1 MSTVSS
7 TSFQFAVG
15 AAATG
20 EKALPIDRQKTTE
33 TRAQLED
40 VAEKFEALFVKT
52 ILSSARSAKLS
63 DPLLNSEGQKTFNSM
78 LDTEY
83 ADALAK
89 HEALGIA
96 EALVR
101 QFQDRVVDGDTE

>member
-1 MSTVSS
+1 MGTISS
-7 TSFQFAVG
+7 TALQLAVG

-20 EKALPIDRQKTTE
+20 EKVLPIERQKTTE
-33 TRAQLED
+33 TRAQLEV

-63 DPLLNSEGQKTFNSM
+63 DPVLNSEGQKTFNSM

-101 QFQDRVVDGDTE
+101 QFQDRVVDGDTK

>member
-1 MSTVSS
+1 MSTISS
-7 TSFQFAVG
+7 TALQFAVG

-20 EKALPIDRQKTTE
+20 EKALPIERQKTTE
-33 TRAQLED
+33 TRAQLEE
-40 VAEKFEALFVKT
+40 VAEKFEAQ
-52 ILSSARSAKLS
+52 LS

-83 ADALAK
+83 ADALAQ
-89 HEALGIA
+89 HESLGIA

-101 QFQDRVVDGDTE
+101 QFQNRVVDGDK

>member
-1 MSTVSS
+1 MSTISS
-7 TSFQFAVG
+7 TPLQFAVG
-15 AAATG
+15 VAATG
-20 EKALPIDRQKTTE
+20 EKALPIERQKTTE
-33 TRAQLED
+33 TRAQLEE

-96 EALVR
+96 EALVS

>member
-1 MSTVSS
+1 
-7 TSFQFAVG
+7 
-15 AAATG
+15 
-20 EKALPIDRQKTTE
+20 
-33 TRAQLED
+33 
-40 VAEKFEALFVKT
+40 
-52 ILSSARSAKLS
+52 
-63 DPLLNSEGQKTFNSM
+63 M

-101 QFQDRVVDGDTE
+101 QFQDRVVNGDKE